1 MSKLGY
7 RYCLFFI
14 LYLLILSAHA
24 LTMEDARLLQ
34 KEYQQ
39 YQAWVLGRNYFFGTT
54 VKQDRIKA
62 LAWQLVYVEQLPAS
76 YPEKEKLLS
85 VYSQGLSVGQ
95 KEEAK
100 KLSALLRT
108 QYDLLPPFNED
119 ELYRVY
125 ILHEEKIS
133 WRTLQLVLPPEKVWN
148 NFNAWLDWLAKTA
161 NPALAATLERR
172 MRDLI
177 AARQFP
183 IVYGQVIVKGPEP
196 LPLVN
201 SELEILQGGFFIG
214 HPDRTTISF
223 ALPGYKSAS
232 FGINPRYEVQAIPPI
247 VLDAE
252 GGTKPTGVVGRVLP
266 WGGVDRSNMLLQ
278 RVVGEGKASE
288 DPWFRQAIPLT
299 VTNGGEFYTTG
310 LSPGRYQLFI
320 NTAGLSTSK
329 QFTVR
334 DGEIRGLSLIDLRQK
349 VAH

>member
-62 LAWQLVYVEQLPAS
+62 LAWQLVYVEQLPAP

-161 NPALAATLERR
+161 NTALAATLERR

-201 SELEILQGGFFIG
+201 SELEILPGGFFIG

>member
-7 RYCLFFI
+7 RYCLVFI
-14 LYLLILSAHA
+14 LCLLVSLAHA
-24 LTMEDARLLQ
+24 LTVEDAHLLQ

-62 LAWQLVYVEQLPAS
+62 LAWQMIYVEQLPAS
-76 YPEKEKLLS
+76 YPEKEKLLRF
-85 VYSQGLSVGQ
+85 YKQGLSAGQ
-95 KEEAK
+95 KEDAK
-100 KLSALLRT
+100 KLAALLRT
-108 QYDLLPPFNED
+108 RYDLLPPFNED

-125 ILHEEKIS
+125 TLHEEKIS
-133 WRTLQLVLPPEKVWN
+133 WRTLQPVLPPAKVWS
-148 NFNAWLDWLAKTA
+148 NFNSWLDWLAKTN
-161 NPALAATLERR
+161 NPALAATLELR
-172 MRDLI
+172 MHDLI
-177 AARQFP
+177 AAKRFP

-196 LPLVN
+196 LMLIN
-201 SELEILQGGFFIG
+201 SGLDILPGGFFIS
-214 HPDRTTISF
+214 HPGNNTVSF
-223 ALPGYKSAS
+223 ILPGYKSAN
-232 FGINPRYEVQAIPPI
+232 FGSNTRYEIQAIPPI
-247 VLDAE
+247 ILEAE

-266 WGGVDRSNMLLQ
+266 WGGVEQSNILLQ
-278 RVVGEGKASE
+278 RVMREGNASE
-288 DPWFRQAIPLT
+288 DPWFRQAMPLT

-310 LSPGRYQLFI
+310 LSPGRYELFI

>member
-39 YQAWVLGRNYFFGTT
+39 YQAWVLGHNYFFGTT

-201 SELEILQGGFFIG
+201 SELEILPGGFFIG
-214 HPDRTTISF
+214 HPDRTTVSF
-223 ALPGYKSAS
+223 ALPGYKSVS

-252 GGTKPTGVVGRVLP
+252 GG
-266 WGGVDRSNMLLQ
+266 D
-278 RVVGEGKASE
+278 
-288 DPWFRQAIPLT
+288 
-299 VTNGGEFYTTG
+299 
-310 LSPGRYQLFI
+310 
-320 NTAGLSTSK
+320 
-329 QFTVR
+329 
-334 DGEIRGLSLIDLRQK
+334 
-349 VAH
+349 